1 MSKIYTED
9 GVQEALK
16 RLDDRLEKIE
26 SRLTEIDRTLL
37 VNTSSLEKHMLRT
50 ELSEKRLEKIENEL
64 IPVSRHVS
72 QVSGALKFVGI
83 LSLVTGFIYTA
94 VKLVSEF
101 VN

>member
-50 ELSEKRLEKIENEL
+50 ELSEKRLNKIENEL

>member
-26 SRLTEIDRTLL
+26 GRLNEIDRTLL

-50 ELSEKRLEKIENEL
+50 ELSEKRLEKIEDEL
-64 IPVSRHVS
+64 VPVTRHVS
-72 QVSGALKFVGI
+72 QMSGALKLVGI
-83 LSLVTGFIYTA
+83 LSLISGFIFSLI
-94 VKLVSEF
+94 KLVQLF
-101 VN
+101 

>member
-50 ELSEKRLEKIENEL
+50 ELSEKRLEKIEDEL
-64 IPVSRHVS
+64 VPVTRHVS
-72 QVSGALKFVGI
+72 QMSGALKLVGI
-83 LSLVTGFIYTA
+83 LSLISGFIFSLI
-94 VKLVSEF
+94 KLVQLF
-101 VN
+101 